1 MNNKLRVTAVAV
13 GLLVSA
19 LPGAVV
25 EASPV
30 PKPRVVKAKAV
41 TKVSGMAGTRTF
53 IDVTRPTSLG
63 NGGADSLTK
72 LSSGRWG
79 GVLLVRADDGFK
91 HMETDWFAHYRFQE
105 ETVCPGEVCMD
116 SLATHSVMGGTP
128 EGASYALKPGRY
140 AVVLLGDDRSRVQTT
155 LKLDGLPRGT
165 AAATATSKADLTA
178 GFQESVGVD
187 GHHAVNRGYS
197 GGDKPGPRF
206 DALGIALSGSSPAV
220 GNSTQ
225 CVTYSSEP
233 GLAPS
238 GAACLG
244 GGGQPGLPAVAV
256 DTEST
261 LYGFDFFMTPAKS
274 GYVTLGWA
282 AEMVASESRIVVLK
296 FSVLF

>member
-1 MNNKLRVTAVAV
+1 MNNQLRATVIAV
-13 GLLVSA
+13 GLLASG

-41 TKVSGMAGTRTF
+41 TKVSGMAGTRTY
-53 IDVTRPTSLG
+53 IDITRPTSLG
-63 NGGADSLTK
+63 NGGADSPTK
-72 LSSGRWG
+72 VSSGRWG
-79 GVLLVRADDGFK
+79 GVLLVRADDGFE
-91 HMETDWFAHYRFQE
+91 HMETDWYAHYRFE
-105 ETVCPGEVCMD
+105 EKTVCPGEVCMD
-116 SLATHSVMGGTP
+116 SLATHSVMGGTA
-128 EGASYALKPGRY
+128 EGTSYALTPGRY
-140 AVVLLGDDRSRVQTT
+140 AVVLLGDDGSRVQTT
-155 LKLDGLPRGT
+155 LKLKGLPRGT
-165 AAATATSKADLTA
+165 AAATARSRAELTS
-178 GFQESVGVD
+178 GFQESVGAD
-187 GHHAVNRGYS
+187 GHHAVSRGYS
-197 GGDKPGPRF
+197 GGDRPGPRF
-206 DALGIALSGSSPAV
+206 DALGIALSGATPAV

-274 GYVTLGWA
+274 GYVTLGWD
-282 AEMVASESRIVVLK
+282 AEMVSSDSRIVVLK
-296 FSVLF
+296 FSVVF